1 MTTVRT
7 SPRYECMGDSYPHIA
22 LPLNV
27 GFAHSRNVSDVTSMF
42 LPACI
47 LLANMVLSAAASRVT
62 TSWWQQRVDL
72 FVCYRLRQAASLH
85 VGVPFTGEGMFWTVM
100 FICLC

>member
-1 MTTVRT
+1 
-7 SPRYECMGDSYPHIA
+7 MGDSYPHIA

-62 TSWWQQRVDL
+62 T
-72 FVCYRLRQAASLH
+72 CGCPIYRGRYVLDSNVYLS
-85 VGVPFTGEGMFWTVM
+85 VLVM
-100 FICLC
+100 NMSCG